1 MFSFSLRE
9 CPFNFL
15 GKGKAGFFVV
25 AKNPCKNIDLK
36 DANNGVKVMV
46 CNATFNNI

>member
-15 GKGKAGFFVV
+15 GKGKTGFFVV

-36 DANNGVKVMV
+36 DANNSVKVMV